1 VTWPSACG
9 AMALEAAL
17 EPKRDWEEFRAWMDL
32 QPRTPRRREGEIL
45 SYRHTLAIAGLS
57 VAAGNGDDVKPASIS
72 LHESALYKHPVPVV
86 LPALEQTRQKWE
98 RDRVC
103 QSVKYGG
110 SYQPSTSKA
119 RFTVDLPFGS
129 QNRKYCFD
137 AKVDPTKSVLA
148 SQIAKEQQQAQE
160 EERKMTRRNSL
171 MKMMGGAPGVQEA
184 PDPAKRHR
192 IVEKLIGRNKF
203 QQDTLEKIWEEL
215 EQAPAVPS
223 GRAIALKMMY
233 KVKAASGCPSSLEAP
248 IFNWMRSKFKQAVK
262 ANPSIEPVNKE
273 GFLEFCKFSGLL
285 LEYETHEEERRQSH
299 QAIPEEMV
307 LVED

>member
-1 VTWPSACG
+1 MDG
-9 AMALEAAL
+9 FAAADSQ
-17 EPKRDWEEFRAWMDL
+17 KTGRRDF
-32 QPRTPRRREGEIL
+32 
-45 SYRHTLAIAGLS
+45 
-57 VAAGNGDDVKPASIS
+57 VVPAYVGYSW
-72 LHESALYKHPVPVV
+72 SALYKHPVPVV